1 LKCLEPESEYVSEP
15 ARKYNAKDNSQEK
28 EWKMKTLIVYGT
40 RYGAT
45 TGTSEEIA
53 KTLREEGFN
62 VRVVNAKEEKVDDIS
77 GYELIIVGS
86 GMKID
91 RWTKEPENFLKK
103 FRKELAKKRV
113 AIFVSSSVQAI
124 YEYEGNTE
132 AMGRARRK
140 YLEEKA
146 EKYSL
151 TPIAMAIFGGVFP
164 YDKMGWMERK
174 TVGQLWR
181 KFEDAGFEKK
191 NGVYDTRNWDTI
203 RNWTKEL
210 TKKVSA

>member
-1 LKCLEPESEYVSEP
+1 
-15 ARKYNAKDNSQEK
+15 
-28 EWKMKTLIVYGT
+28 MKTLIVYGT

-45 TGTSEEIA
+45 AGTSEEIA
-53 KTLREEGFN
+53 KALRNEGFD

-77 GYELIIVGS
+77 EYELIIVGS

-91 RWTKEPENFLKK
+91 RWTKEPEKFLKK
-103 FRKELAKKRV
+103 FRKELTKKKV
-113 AIFVSSSVQAI
+113 AIFVSSAIQAI

-132 AMGRARRK
+132 AMGRAWNK

-151 TPIAMAIFGGVFP
+151 VPIAMAIFGGVLP
-164 YDKMGWMERK
+164 YDKMGWMARK

-181 KFEDAGFEKK
+181 KFEEAGYKKK
-191 NGVYDTRNWDTI
+191 NGLYDTRDWDAI

-210 TKKVSA
+210 ARKIRV

>member
-1 LKCLEPESEYVSEP
+1 
-15 ARKYNAKDNSQEK
+15 
-28 EWKMKTLIVYGT
+28 MKTLIVYGT

-45 TGTSEEIA
+45 AGTSEEIA
-53 KTLREEGFN
+53 RVLRNEGFD

-77 GYELIIVGS
+77 EYELIIVGS

-91 RWTKEPENFLKK
+91 RWTKEPEKFLKK
-103 FRKELAKKRV
+103 FKKELTKKKV
-113 AIFVSSSVQAI
+113 AVFVSSGVQAI

-132 AMGRARRK
+132 AMERAWKK

-151 TPIAMAIFGGVFP
+151 NSIAMAIFGGVFP

-174 TVGQLWR
+174 IVGATL
-181 KFEDAGFEKK
+181 EE
-191 NGVYDTRNWDTI
+191 I
-203 RNWTKEL
+203 
-210 TKKVSA
+210 

>member
-1 LKCLEPESEYVSEP
+1 
-15 ARKYNAKDNSQEK
+15 
-28 EWKMKTLIVYGT
+28 MKTLIVYGT

-53 KTLREEGFN
+53 KTLREEGFY
-62 VRVVNAKEEKVDDIS
+62 VRVVNAKEENVADIS
-77 GYELIIVGS
+77 EYELIIVGS

-91 RWTKEPENFLKK
+91 RWTKEPENFLEK
-103 FRKELAKKRV
+103 FWKELAKKKV
-113 AIFVSSSVQAI
+113 AIFVSSCVQAI

-132 AMGRARRK
+132 AMERAWKK

-146 EKYSL
+146 EKYFL
-151 TPIAMAIFGGVFP
+151 NPITMAIFGGVFP
-164 YDKMGWMERK
+164 YDKMGWLERR

-181 KFEDAGFEKK
+181 KYEEAGFEKK
-191 NGVYDTRNWDTI
+191 DGVYDTRNWDAI

-210 TKKVSA
+210 AKKVSV

>member
-1 LKCLEPESEYVSEP
+1 LYEKF
-15 ARKYNAKDNSQEK
+15 QERNL
-28 EWKMKTLIVYGT
+28 KMKSLIVYGT

-45 TGTSEEIA
+45 AGTSEEIA
-53 KTLREEGFN
+53 RVLRDKGFD

-77 GYELIIVGS
+77 EYELIIVGS

-91 RWTKEPENFLKK
+91 RWTKEPEKFLKK
-103 FRKELAKKRV
+103 FRKELVKKKV
-113 AIFVSSSVQAI
+113 AIFVSSGVQAI
-124 YEYEGNTE
+124 YEHEGNTDSME
-132 AMGRARRK
+132 RAWRK

-151 TPIAMAIFGGVFP
+151 NPIAMAIFGGVLNFN
-164 YDKMGWMERK
+164 KMSWMTRK

-181 KFEDAGFEKK
+181 KFEEAGFEKK
-191 NGVYDTRNWDTI
+191 DGIYDTRDWEAL

-210 TKKVSA
+210 VQKVRS

>member
-1 LKCLEPESEYVSEP
+1 
-15 ARKYNAKDNSQEK
+15 
-28 EWKMKTLIVYGT
+28 MKSLIVYGT

-45 TGTSEEIA
+45 AGTSEEIA
-53 KTLREEGFN
+53 RVLRDEGFD

-77 GYELIIVGS
+77 EYELIIVGR

-91 RWTKEPENFLKK
+91 RWTKEPEKFLKK
-103 FRKELAKKRV
+103 FRKELVKKKV
-113 AIFVSSSVQAI
+113 AIFVSSGVQAI
-124 YEYEGNTE
+124 YEHEGKTDSME
-132 AMGRARRK
+132 RAWRK

-151 TPIAMAIFGGVFP
+151 NPIAMAIFGGVLNFN
-164 YDKMGWMERK
+164 KMSWMTRK

-181 KFEDAGFEKK
+181 KFEEAGFEKK
-191 NGVYDTRNWDTI
+191 DGIYDTRDWEAL

-210 TKKVSA
+210 VQKVRS

>member
-1 LKCLEPESEYVSEP
+1 
-15 ARKYNAKDNSQEK
+15 
-28 EWKMKTLIVYGT
+28 MKTLIVYGT

-45 TGTSEEIA
+45 AETAEEIA
-53 KTLREEGFN
+53 KVLRDESFD

-77 GYELIIVGS
+77 EYELIIVGS

-91 RWTKEPENFLKK
+91 RWTKEPEKFLRK
-103 FRKELAKKRV
+103 FKKELTKKKV
-113 AIFVSSSVQAI
+113 AVFVSSGVQAI
-124 YEYEGNTE
+124 YEHEGNTE
-132 AMGRARRK
+132 ALERAWRK

-151 TPIAMAIFGGVFP
+151 NPINVAIFGGVFP

-181 KFEDAGFEKK
+181 KFEEAGFEKK

-210 TKKVSA
+210 ARKVRT

>member
-1 LKCLEPESEYVSEP
+1 
-15 ARKYNAKDNSQEK
+15 
-28 EWKMKTLIVYGT
+28 MKTLIVYGS

-53 KTLREEGFN
+53 KTLREEGFT
-62 VRVVNAKEEKVDDIS
+62 VQVVNAKEEKVDDIS
-77 GYELIIVGS
+77 EYELIIVGS

-103 FRKELAKKRV
+103 FRKKLAKKKV
-113 AIFVSSSVQAI
+113 AIFVSSGVQAI

-132 AMGRARRK
+132 AMERAWRK

-151 TPIAMAIFGGVFP
+151 NPIAMAIFGGVLNFS
-164 YDKMGWMERK
+164 KMGWMARK

-181 KFEDAGFEKK
+181 KFEEAGFEKK
-191 NGVYDTRNWDTI
+191 NEKYDTRDWDAIQNWA
-203 RNWTKEL
+203 KEL
-210 TKKVSA
+210 ARKVRA